1 MHGPAWV
8 GLFTP
13 VGRFLFLVG
22 TLMRAV
28 AGEFGVRVFVCG
40 LHQAAQV
47 ARYARAVG
55 F

>member
-1 MHGPAWV
+1 M
-8 GLFTP
+8 FTP